1 MELEGREMRQ
11 DNDHRMPQGS
21 LEAGPQAAADL
32 SAEREAFTR
41 SLLRWQS
48 ESPTYGAALPATPA
62 ANTASPAQAL
72 REIIRVAGARTAP
85 WEGAQLA
92 SVARASHAQGRW
104 PEQEAVFFTQVPLM
118 NVIGHAIEERII
130 AERRP
135 CDVYA
140 GFQRLAL
147 VRPQLRRYR
156 ALADVARYVYLYGI
170 DDAPGDAEIRGLG
183 PRSTLRFAIRPELG
197 TDLEHFWFVVVD
209 DPRMP
214 TALLAQHTDGDLW
227 SPRQATRSF
236 TGIWTFDPALVAG
249 IIAALRRAARTL
261 YYGVP
266 LA

>member
-1 MELEGREMRQ
+1 MRQ
-11 DNDHRMPQGS
+11 DNHHQMPQGS
-21 LEAGPQAAADL
+21 PQAAADV

-48 ESPTYGAALPATPA
+48 ESPAYGAAIPATPA
-62 ANTASPAQAL
+62 PNTASPAQAL
-72 REIIRVAGARTAP
+72 REIIRAAGARTAP
-85 WEGAQLA
+85 WEGARLDSA
-92 SVARASHAQGRW
+92 ARASRAQRQW
-104 PEQEAVFFTQVPLM
+104 PGQEAVFFTQIPLM
-118 NVIGHAIEERII
+118 NVISHAIEERII
-130 AERRP
+130 AERRH

-170 DDAPGDAEIRGLG
+170 DDAPDDAEIRGLG
-183 PRSTLRFAIRPELG
+183 PRSTLRFAIRPELE

-227 SPRQATRSF
+227 SPRQVNRSF
-236 TGIWTFDPALVAG
+236 TGIWTFDPALVAE
-249 IIAALRRAARTL
+249 IIAELRRAARIL
-261 YYGVP
+261 YYGSR